1 MHWTPVLAA
10 VKPRK
15 RDTRSLAERVREL
28 DRLMDEAASRRDEIV
43 ASQEGGAVVFR
54 TRRVA

>member
-28 DRLMDEAASRRDEIV
+28 DRLMDEAASCRDEIV